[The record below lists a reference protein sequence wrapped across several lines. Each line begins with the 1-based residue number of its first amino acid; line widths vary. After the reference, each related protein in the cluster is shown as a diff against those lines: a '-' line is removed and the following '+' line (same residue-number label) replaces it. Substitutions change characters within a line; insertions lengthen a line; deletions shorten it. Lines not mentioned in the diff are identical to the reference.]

1 MSSAA
6 RVLASIEGSRKLYG
20 AGPEA
25 IIRRGPVQEY
35 PDAESLVRS
44 FGASTAIGKDGK
56 AEILRRMRARQ
67 REALRSSDADVTLRR
82 RPIYPGG
89 NGFWR
94 TGGRG

>member
-1 MSSAA
+1 MS
-6 RVLASIEGSRKLYG
+6 RVLLSLESSRKLYG
-20 AGPEA
+20 TGPEA

-44 FGASTAIGKDGK
+44 FGASTAIGEDGK
-56 AEILRRMRARQ
+56 AEILQRMRARQ
-67 REALRSSDADVTLRR
+67 RAALTPPESVTLHRR

-94 TGGRG
+94 TGGG